1 MAEKSVV
8 RTENAPAPFQ
18 GAPYSQAV
26 RYGDLLFVAGQ
37 VALRPDHDQI
47 VGEGIEEQTEQACEN
62 LKAILEA
69 GGSSL
74 DHVLKVTFYIRNM
87 DDFQAI
93 NEVYSQY
100 FANEPRPARALVPVA
115 TSRSAC
121 SFDAI
126 AFVPD

>member
-1 MAEKSVV
+1 MTKQQISTDKAH
-8 RTENAPAPFQ
+8 PPI
-18 GAPYSQAV
+18 GPYSQGV
-26 RYGDLLFVAGQ
+26 RWDRLIFTASVPTTNPQFGPAPEGDVKAAARN
-37 VALRPDHDQI
+37 AL
-47 VGEGIEEQTEQACEN
+47 EN

-74 DHVLKVTFYIRNM
+74 DNVLKVTFYIRDL
-87 DDFQAI
+87 DDFAAI

-100 FANEPRPARALVPVA
+100 FASEPRPARSLVPVA

>member
-1 MAEKSVV
+1 VSKQQISTDKAH
-8 RTENAPAPFQ
+8 PPI
-18 GAPYSQAV
+18 GPYSQGV
-26 RYGDLLFVAGQ
+26 RWDRLIFTASVPTTNPQFGPAPEGDVKAAARN
-37 VALRPDHDQI
+37 AL
-47 VGEGIEEQTEQACEN
+47 EN

>member
-1 MAEKSVV
+1 MSKQQISTDKAH
-8 RTENAPAPFQ
+8 PPI
-18 GAPYSQAV
+18 GPYSQGV
-26 RYGDLLFVAGQ
+26 RWDRLIFTASVPTTNPQFGPAPEGDVKAAARN
-37 VALRPDHDQI
+37 AL
-47 VGEGIEEQTEQACEN
+47 EN

-74 DHVLKVTFYIRNM
+74 DNVLKVTFYIRNM

>member
-1 MAEKSVV
+1 MSKQQISTDKAH
-8 RTENAPAPFQ
+8 PPI
-18 GAPYSQAV
+18 GPYSQGV
-26 RYGDLLFVAGQ
+26 RWDRLIFTASVPTTNPQFGPAPEGDVKAAARN
-37 VALRPDHDQI
+37 AL
-47 VGEGIEEQTEQACEN
+47 EN

>member
-1 MAEKSVV
+1 VSKEQI
-8 RTENAPAPFQ
+8 RTDKAHPPI
-18 GAPYSQAV
+18 GPYSQGV
-26 RYGDLLFVAGQ
+26 RWDRLIFTASVGTNNPQFGPAPAGDVKAAARN
-37 VALRPDHDQI
+37 AL
-47 VGEGIEEQTEQACEN
+47 EN

-74 DHVLKVTFYIRNM
+74 DNVLKVTFYIRDMN
-87 DDFQAI
+87 DFAAI

-115 TSRSAC
+115 GMRGPL